1 MPGYTLPKKPE
12 GGWPLLVTPLLGD
25 GKRGEPFVALPDASR
40 RELNEDEKLYLDYF
54 KKEVRAAR
62 MVPVG
67 HAWEVSG
74 NWREFLC
81 LAGHLHGKGVH
92 RKGSV
97 ESSLHTVQN
106 DWSVLYIMESNRIWP
121 SPYHSQF
128 VRAPAQTVVCRL
140 MCGAGSTQH
149 STCHDFFCKDVF

>member
-25 GKRGEPFVALPDASR
+25 GKRGTPFVALPDASR

-62 MVPVG
+62 MVRVG

-74 NWREFLC
+74 DWREFFTFT
-81 LAGHLHGKGVH
+81 ARASIEKGQWSP
-92 RKGSV
+92 RRTNKIIGQYDTSWNPI
-97 ESSLHTVQN
+97 ESGQALTTAS
-106 DWSVLYIMESNRIWP
+106 S
-121 SPYHSQF
+121 
-128 VRAPAQTVVCRL
+128 
-140 MCGAGSTQH
+140 
-149 STCHDFFCKDVF
+149 